1 MNKKEKIMNQKTMNL
16 IKKFYKK
23 LPRFKDGRIDYSK
36 SSKAPVLTCVI
47 KYKSRILLLKRSNK
61 VGTYKGKWQVVAGY
75 LDELK
80 PLKEKVLEELKEELK
95 VSEKLIKKIT
105 YGKRFSFKDK
115 KINKTW
121 IVHPVLA
128 ELKQRP
134 KINLS
139 EEHTEYKWIFPEEIK
154 KYDTVPN
161 LKKSL
166 KAVLSMQAL
175 S

>member
-1 MNKKEKIMNQKTMNL
+1 MNQKTMNL

-23 LPRFKDGRIDYSK
+23 LPKFEDGRIDYSK
-36 SSKAPVLTCVI
+36 SKTAPVLTCVV
-47 KYKSRILLLKRSNK
+47 KYKSGILLLKRSDK

-80 PLKEKVLEELKEELK
+80 PLREKVLEELEEELK
-95 VSEKLIKKIT
+95 VSKKIIKKIV

-128 ELKQRP
+128 ELKQKP

-139 EEHTEYKWIFPEEIK
+139 GEHTEYKWIFPEEIK
-154 KYDTVPN
+154 KYDAVPN
-161 LKKSL
+161 LAKSL
-166 KAVLSMQAL
+166 QKVLSMQAL

>member
-1 MNKKEKIMNQKTMNL
+1 MNKKEKTMNQKTMNL
-16 IKKFYKK
+16 IKKFSKK
-23 LPRFKDGRIDYSK
+23 LSKLEDGRIDYSK
-36 SSKAPVLTCVI
+36 SSIAPVLTCVV
-47 KYKSRILLLKRSNK
+47 KYKSEILLLKRSDK

-80 PLKEKVLEELKEELK
+80 PLRKKVLGELEEELKI
-95 VSEKLIKKIT
+95 SEKMIRKIF
-105 YGKRFSFKDK
+105 YGKLFSIRDK
-115 KINKTW
+115 KINRTW

-128 ELKQRP
+128 ELKQKP

-139 EEHTEYKWIFPEEIK
+139 GEHTEYKWIFPEEIK